1 MTKISMVRV
10 QLVKAGNVEIG
21 TNMMKHPDDA
31 VRMILAIYEKE
42 YGGAMPDREVL
53 GTLFLNTKNKVTGAE
68 FVSVG
73 TLNAALI
80 HPREVYKAAILHNA
94 ASIII
99 FHNHPSGDP
108 TPSPEDLR
116 MAKLM
121 NEAGQV
127 LGIELLDFLVIG
139 EHDAYISTK
148 ELGVF

>member
-21 TNMMKHPDDA
+21 SNMIRHADDA

-42 YGGAMPDREVL
+42 YGGCMPDREVM
-53 GTLFLNTKNKVTGAE
+53 GALFLNTKNKVAGAE
-68 FVSVG
+68 FISVG

-94 ASIII
+94 ASIIL

-116 MAKLM
+116 MAKLVR
-121 NEAGQV
+121 EAGEV
-127 LGIELLDFLVIG
+127 IGIELLDFLVIG
-139 EHDAYISTK
+139 EHDAYISAK
-148 ELGVF
+148 GLGVI